1 MAVKTVGGGDILRAY
16 EMMIILDP
24 SIEERSVGSSMEKI
38 LKQVTVAGGTVD
50 NIDVWGKRTLAYQ
63 INKNDE
69 GIYVVVTAHTTPEVI
84 QEIDRQLNLNES
96 VLRTKVLR
104 LDNEG

>member
-1 MAVKTVGGGDILRAY
+1 MRAY

-24 SIEERSVGSSMEKI
+24 SLEERTVGSSMEKI

-96 VLRTKVLR
+96 VLRTQVLR

>member
-1 MAVKTVGGGDILRAY
+1 MRAY

-24 SIEERSVGSSMEKI
+24 SVEERSVGSSMEKI
-38 LKQVTVAGGTVD
+38 LKQVTVAGGSVD

-63 INKNDE
+63 IDKHDE
-69 GIYVVVTAHTTPEVI
+69 GIYVVAQVHTTPEVI

-104 LDNEG
+104 TEDRD

>member
-1 MAVKTVGGGDILRAY
+1 MRAY
-16 EMMIILDP
+16 EMMIILDL
-24 SIEERSVGSSMEKI
+24 SLEERTVGSSMENI

>member
-1 MAVKTVGGGDILRAY
+1 M
-16 EMMIILDP
+16 
-24 SIEERSVGSSMEKI
+24 GSSMEKI

-50 NIDVWGKRTLAYQ
+50 NIDVWGKRALAYQ
-63 INKNDE
+63 IDKNDE
-69 GIYVVVTAHTTPEVI
+69 GIYVVANMHTTPEVI

-104 LDNEG
+104 TEDQD

>member
-1 MAVKTVGGGDILRAY
+1 
-16 EMMIILDP
+16 MMIILDP
-24 SIEERSVGSSMEKI
+24 SLEERTVGSSMEKI

-69 GIYVVVTAHTTPEVI
+69 GIYVVVNAHTTPEVI

>member
-1 MAVKTVGGGDILRAY
+1 MRAY
-16 EMMIILDP
+16 EMMVILDP
-24 SIEERSVGSSMEKI
+24 SVEERSVGSSMEKI

-69 GIYVVVTAHTTPEVI
+69 GIYVVVNAHTTPEVI

>member
-1 MAVKTVGGGDILRAY
+1 MRRY

-24 SIEERSVGSSMEKI
+24 SLEERTVGSSMEKI

>member
-1 MAVKTVGGGDILRAY
+1 MAVKTVGGGEILRAY

-38 LKQVTVAGGTVD
+38 LKQVTASGGTVD
-50 NIDVWGKRTLAYQ
+50 TIDVWGKRQLAYE
-63 INKNDE
+63 IKKHAE
-69 GIYVVVTAHTTPEVI
+69 GIYVVATLHTTPDVA

-104 LDNEG
+104 IDEN

>member
-1 MAVKTVGGGDILRAY
+1 MRAY

-24 SIEERSVGSSMEKI
+24 SLEERTVGSSMEKI

-69 GIYVVVTAHTTPEVI
+69 GIYVVVTAHTTHEVI